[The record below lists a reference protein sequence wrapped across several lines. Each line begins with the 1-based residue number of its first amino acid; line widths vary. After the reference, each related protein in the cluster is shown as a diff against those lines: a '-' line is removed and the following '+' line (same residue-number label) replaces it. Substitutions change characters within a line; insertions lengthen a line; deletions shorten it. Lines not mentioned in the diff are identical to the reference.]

1 MKTRINV
8 RKTIPEISEIVFIL
22 YVAELEE
29 AKSLS
34 L

>member
-1 MKTRINV
+1 MKTWINV
-8 RKTIPEISEIVFIL
+8 RKTIPEISEIVCLL

-29 AKSLS
+29 AKRLS